1 MFKRNIFLQAFLIAA
16 LGVIGHTNAGTVV
29 GGGDL
34 GSSNEEGIKSV
45 LANNNRALQGKGKG
59 KGKGGSKGKG
69 KGKGKG
75 GSVYEY
81 GSSYGYSG
89 YGKGKGKGGASQYGS
104 SYGYYGYGKGKG
116 KGGASQYG
124 SSYGYSGYGKGKGK
138 GGGSA
143 YGYDSGYVIVGDDF
157 TAPVPAPGSAPVP
170 APGSGPARPGNA
182 PAPTTPTTN
191 TGGNS
196 GCIEVAFEE
205 SFLFLSA
212 DLAIP
217 PTSSDP
223 NEIGTTFIYE
233 PSPLFNDTE
242 FTLNGASVE
251 LVDSQVTGVC
261 TRTLSTVDSDSG
273 GGVCQFTIFAEGSYI
288 TFGGFVED
296 YVAGSTPPTLVISG
310 GSSFNTGITGE
321 VALLPLDANGDA
333 FTGDFFF
340 DAFGYQAFTSGVM
353 LVCEV
358 TDRV

>member
-1 MFKRNIFLQAFLIAA
+1 MFKRTIFLQAFLIAA
-16 LGVIGHTNAGTVV
+16 LGVIGRTNAGTVV
-29 GGGDL
+29 GGETDL
-34 GSSNEEGIKSV
+34 GSGNKAGKSV
-45 LANNNRALQGKGKG
+45 LPNNDRRHLAGKGKG
-59 KGKGGSKGKG
+59 KGRSKGKG

-75 GSVYEY
+75 GASQY
-81 GSSYGYSG
+81 SSGYGYSG
-89 YGKGKGKGGASQYGS
+89 YGKGKGKGA
-104 SYGYYGYGKGKG
+104 
-116 KGGASQYG
+116 ASQYG
-124 SSYGYSGYGKGKGK
+124 SSYGYSGYGKGKGV
-138 GGGSA
+138 GSA
-143 YGYDSGYVIVGDDF
+143 YGYDSGYVIVDDDAF
-157 TAPVPAPGSAPVP
+157 TDDAFPTPAPG
-170 APGSGPARPGNA
+170 
-182 PAPTTPTTN
+182 PTTPPTD

-223 NEIGTTFIYE
+223 DEIGTTFIYE

-242 FTLNGASVE
+242 YTLNGASVE
-251 LVDSQVTGVC
+251 LVNSQVTGVC
-261 TRTLSTVDSDSG
+261 TRTLSTLDSDSG
-273 GGVCQFTIFAEGSYI
+273 GGVCQFTIFADGSFI

-296 YVAGSTPPTLVISG
+296 YVAGSPPPTLVISG

-321 VALLPLDANGDA
+321 VALLPLDGNGDA

-358 TDRV
+358 IDSV